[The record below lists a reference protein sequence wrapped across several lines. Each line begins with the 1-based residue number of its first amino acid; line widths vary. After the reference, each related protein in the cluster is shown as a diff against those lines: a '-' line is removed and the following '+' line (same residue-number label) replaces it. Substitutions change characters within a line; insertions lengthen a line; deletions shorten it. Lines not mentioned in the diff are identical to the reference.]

1 MIPIMG
7 IGVMESE
14 LIEEDVVSTFQFLSI
29 YSNGRKNDVSPERR
43 LIAAVLLQTL
53 EDITR
58 YHNSKKSKERNRF
71 LDAVKYVESEDKL
84 WSYSFENLCATMNL
98 DTDYVKSGIRRYY
111 NNL

>member
-14 LIEEDVVSTFQFLSI
+14 LIEEDIVSTFQFLSI
-29 YSNGRKNDVSPERR
+29 YSNGRKDVSPERR
-43 LIAAVLLQTL
+43 LIATVLLQTL

-71 LDAVKYVESEDKL
+71 LDSVSYVESEDKL
-84 WSYSFENLCATMNL
+84 WPYSFNNLCDTMNL
-98 DTDYVKSGIRRYY
+98 DADYVRSGIRKYY